1 MSSARLA
8 EQHVEEAALAWLA
21 SSGFAVAPGPAI
33 AFGRAGADLSY
44 AAYRYV
50 VLEWRLREALVRLN
64 PERPQ
69 EALDDSFRKVFRA
82 DGPSLIAVSYTH
94 LTLPTN

>member
-8 EQHVEEAALAWLA
+8 EQDVEVAALAWLA
-21 SSGFAVAPGPAI
+21 RSGFSVAHGPEI
-33 AFGRAGADLSY
+33 AFGQLHAERNDPT
-44 AAYRYV
+44 YRDI
-50 VLEWRLREALVRLN
+50 VLEWRLRETLVRLN
-64 PERPQ
+64 PELPQ
-69 EALDDSFRKVFRA
+69 EALDDAFRKVFRA